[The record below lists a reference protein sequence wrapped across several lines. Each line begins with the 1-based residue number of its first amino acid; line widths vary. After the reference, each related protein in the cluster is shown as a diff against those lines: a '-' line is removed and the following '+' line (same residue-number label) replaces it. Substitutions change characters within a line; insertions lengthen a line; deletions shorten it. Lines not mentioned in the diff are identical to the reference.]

1 MNPLYL
7 MLSLLIWLILGV
19 VIAYFAR
26 QQLGEGISEFFL
38 ANRKLG
44 GFIAGMTYSATTYSA
59 FMMIGLVGLT
69 YATGVGALGFEIT
82 YLIFTIIL
90 LAIFAPR
97 FWVAGKRFG
106 YVTPPELLAG
116 RYNNK
121 WVGII
126 AAVICLVMLIPYA
139 SVQLMGVGYL
149 LEGLTP
155 SSIQNMYFVGI
166 LIAATFSGFAAL
178 WAGMKSVSWTD
189 SFQALIM
196 ISASIILVLFVF
208 FHFFGSPSGFVT
220 DISNNHP
227 ELLKLKWDFKMFI
240 GLALP
245 WAFFAI
251 TNPQVS
257 QRMFVSD
264 SSKSLKRMIIY
275 FSIFGLIYTVITT
288 LLGLSVAGISSL
300 SVSQPDKAMPVL
312 LNNIPVILA
321 LVVFIGIF
329 AAATSTLSSIV
340 LTLSSL
346 GSRDLV
352 KGIKP
357 KISEKLELYSG
368 KLIIL
373 VILVSCVVFA
383 NLKFDLIA
391 ILSSMASGGL
401 LVMAPTI
408 VGAFFW
414 KRSTAK
420 GAIVSMAVG
429 GLFTAS
435 LYIAGESYYPL
446 GWWPSFWGLLVT
458 VIIFVIVSLI
468 TQPPEDTEEFFE
480 EIDEGIKEHGMR

>member
-7 MLSLLIWLILGV
+7 ILSLIIWLILGV
-19 VIAYFAR
+19 GIAYYAR

-82 YLIFTIIL
+82 YLIYTIIL

-97 FWVAGKRFG
+97 FWIAGKKYG

-116 RYNNK
+116 RYNDK

-155 SSIQNMYFVGI
+155 SSISHMYLAGI
-166 LIAATFSGFAAL
+166 LIAAAFSGFAAF

-196 ISASIILVLFVF
+196 ISASVILVLFVF
-208 FHFFGSPSGFVT
+208 FHFFGSPSAFVT
-220 DISNNHP
+220 DISSNHP
-227 ELLKLKWDFKMFI
+227 ELLELNWDFKMFI

-288 LLGLSVAGISSL
+288 LLGLSVAGISSI

-312 LNNIPVILA
+312 LNNIPVVLA

-368 KLIIL
+368 KIIIL
-373 VILVSCVVFA
+373 VILVSCIVFA

-391 ILSSMASGGL
+391 VLSSMASGGL

-408 VGAFFW
+408 IGAFFW

-420 GAIVSMAVG
+420 GAIVSMSIG
-429 GLFTAS
+429 GVFTAS
-435 LYIAGESYYPL
+435 LYIAGQVYYPF

-458 VIIFVIVSLI
+458 VILFIIVSLL
-468 TQPPEDTEEFFE
+468 TEPPEDTEEFLE
-480 EIDEGIKEHGMR
+480 EIDDGIN